1 MTQQPLNTP
10 PSGHKLRNERTH
22 IAGVPFTPA
31 DPATAVEMTLELLKS
46 DKTMGA
52 DIHLLNAYSVALA
65 ETDSDYQA
73 CVSQATFNFPDGKP
87 VAASG
92 TIFGG
97 KLHQVRGPAFF
108 EDVIS
113 AGRGQG
119 VRHYLLG
126 STPNTLEALEAALGE
141 KYPGVQ
147 IVGMMSPPFRTLSA
161 EEQAVQDQEIRS
173 ARPDIVWVG
182 LGTPKQDHEA
192 RRLATEG
199 FVAAAVGAAFDF
211 SAGLKPLAPK
221 IVRDFGLEWLH
232 RLVSEPRRLMRR
244 YLWGNT
250 TFLIVVA
257 KQLMQR

>member
-10 PSGHKLRNERTH
+10 PSPHNIGDERTH
-22 IAGVPFTPA
+22 IAGVPFTRAHPA
-31 DPATAVEMTLELLKS
+31 AAVEMTLELLKS
-46 DKTMGA
+46 GRPTGA

-65 ETDSDYQA
+65 ETDSDYRA

-87 VAASG
+87 VAVFG
-92 TIFGG
+92 TVFGG

-113 AGRGQG
+113 AGRRQG

-126 STPNTLEALEAALGE
+126 STPETLSALEAALE
-141 KYPGVQ
+141 AKYPGAQ
-147 IVGMMSPPFRTLSA
+147 IVGKMSPPFRTLTA
-161 EEQAVQDQEIRS
+161 KEQAVQDQEIRS

-192 RRLATEG
+192 RRLATAG

-221 IVRDFGLEWLH
+221 LVRDLGLEWLH
-232 RLVSEPRRLMRR
+232 RLLSEPRRLMRR

-250 TFLIVVA
+250 TFLMVVA
-257 KQLMQR
+257 RQVARR

>member
-1 MTQQPLNTP
+1 MKQQPQNTP
-10 PSGHKLRNERTH
+10 PSGHKLRDERTH
-22 IAGVPFTPA
+22 IAGVPFTRA
-31 DPATAVEMTLELLKS
+31 DPAAAVKMTLELLQS
-46 DKTMGA
+46 DETMGA

-65 ETDSDYQA
+65 ETASDYKA

-92 TIFGG
+92 AVFGG

-113 AGRGQG
+113 AGRNQG

-126 STPNTLEALEAALGE
+126 STPETLKALEAALGA
-141 KYPGVQ
+141 KYPGAQ
-147 IVGMMSPPFRTLSA
+147 IVGTMSPPFRTLTA
-161 EEQAVQDQEIRS
+161 KEQSVQDEEIRS

-182 LGTPKQDHEA
+182 LGTPKQDYEA
-192 RRLATEG
+192 RRLATAG

-211 SAGLKPLAPK
+211 SAGLKPLAPR
-221 IVRDFGLEWLH
+221 IVRDLGLEWLH
-232 RLVSEPRRLMRR
+232 RLLSEPRRLLRR

-250 TFLIVVA
+250 VFLIVVG
-257 KQLMQR
+257 RRITRR

>member
-10 PSGHKLRNERTH
+10 PSARKSRDELTH
-22 IAGVPFTPA
+22 IVGVPFTRA
-31 DPATAVEMTLELLKS
+31 DPAAAVEKTLELMKS
-46 DKTMGA
+46 DETTGA

-65 ETDSDYQA
+65 ETDSDYRG

-92 TIFGG
+92 RIFGG
-97 KLHQVRGPAFF
+97 RLHQVRGPAFF

-113 AGRGQG
+113 AGREQG

-126 STPNTLEALEAALGE
+126 STLETLKALEAALVA
-141 KYPGVQ
+141 KYPGAQ
-147 IVGMMSPPFRTLSA
+147 IVGTMSPPFRTLTA
-161 EEQAVQDQEIRS
+161 EERAAQDEEIRS

-192 RRLATEG
+192 RRLADAG

-221 IVRDFGLEWLH
+221 LVRDLGLEWLH
-232 RLVSEPRRLMRR
+232 RLLSEPRRLMRR

-250 TFLIVVA
+250 TFLMVVA
-257 KQLMQR
+257 RRVARR